1 MCLTVRQVSRKLK
14 RANKYANSQII
25 LKKIMFY
32 RLLTDFANFQF
43 FTLKI
48 SSRKIERKKNSD
60 VICALCETNPSKTK

>member
-1 MCLTVRQVSRKLK
+1 M
-14 RANKYANSQII
+14 

-60 VICALCETNPSKTK
+60 VICALCETNPSKTE